1 MSDSKKMKRKVK
13 LKTNDINIDT
23 TTNETTNDNTNTEES
38 CLQLQIQDMLST
50 PTPSPSWS
58 QSPSSNQFNIYSDKL
73 QFIERKKHFFESVI
87 QKTSI
92 HIQNQRQHDIINIG
106 EYDKCINNLCKA
118 NIKLNSIEC
127 NDNNSDNIENT
138 INLLQMSNN
147 DISSILREH
156 GTKSLEDLIKICW
169 GANNLLL
176 EDNED
181 IQKYTLLKE
190 YFHPVNY
197 KIKIFS
203 QIPKPCQPTQTDEI
217 KTDDA
222 TNSTININTITIQC
236 HDIDDNLYPNNK
248 TFYMKVFGIQ
258 FEIINNHKKIIISGY
273 LDNVVLDLLNNTYIK
288 NKKNDLIK
296 NLPKSKEFKKQS
308 FYNFIE
314 SLLLKDYLIY
324 NNSEIYNKYIG
335 YNSQYNLIKQQTI
348 TTLIQDFLKYDLYTK
363 RIILIQLL
371 IKTTIDNNN
380 ILNLASMLYD
390 ILSIDLPMKSNST
403 TVTKM
408 CSKDQFQLYESF
420 PRSIQHFLTSA
431 MTNAVK
437 NMNSLLKFDIA
448 KVPLEEQICLMNV
461 NDTIKEKAMVKLREI
476 KSKSDDSASKARQ
489 YLDGLLKI
497 PFGIYKKEPIF
508 EVIHKI
514 KEQYSALL
522 KYHDETHNQETHNE
536 ETHNQETTV
545 NVIEIGK
552 NIREWKCKSSITK
565 HIPHESNNSDS
576 LYYTTKKNCMM
587 LLDNI
592 NQSNIQKYHYKRCIS
607 NIHKFIQ
614 FNIIFKNFESYTK
627 ILDNLKLPKKKI
639 IKSLL
644 KDGIIEFI
652 KELLEYDENGLISES
667 QYNSKKSIT
676 EFVSEILGELGL
688 YASCGITSENN
699 TQDGDIENEPE
710 TKNETKNEN
719 YVVAQ
724 CEAIEYKFNEISNY
738 FMDVKNT
745 LDESIYGHDNAK
757 KQIERIIGQW
767 INGTNEGYC
776 FGFEGSPG
784 IGKTSMAKKG
794 LANCLKDNNGV
805 SRPFS
810 MIQIGGDSNGS
821 TLHGHNYTYLGS
833 TWGSIVQILMDKQC
847 MNPIIFIDEID
858 KISKT
863 EHGREMT
870 NILTHLLD
878 PAQNDC
884 FQDKYFNGID
894 LDLSK
899 ALFIVSYND
908 PDAIDRVLLDRIHR
922 IKFDNLYLK
931 DKIVIATKYLL
942 PEIYKKMGLEN
953 MIEIAEDVIVY
964 IIKHYTNE
972 SGVRKLKEKLFDII
986 SEINLAI
993 LKSTNTT
1000 NPTNPTT
1007 PITIPYQVT
1016 LHDIKTKYLKDTMEI
1031 SHLKIQSESEIGYIN
1046 GMWANVYGN
1055 GGILPIQCNYYPTN
1069 SFFNL
1074 KLTGMQGDVMKES
1087 MSVAQTLA
1095 WDLTN
1100 QEIQKEIIKK
1110 YNDPTTGIYGI
1121 HIHCPEGATPK
1132 DGPSAGGAITT
1143 VIYSLLNNKKI
1154 KNDIAITGE
1163 ITLHGKITAI
1173 GGLSSKII
1181 GAIHAG
1187 VQSILFPLE
1196 NEKDFDL
1203 FIEKQVSQLSCE
1215 LIEESKNNSTP
1226 KLTKTKKYRIS
1237 DREITF
1243 YMVENIKQVF
1253 NICFLE

>member
-13 LKTNDINIDT
+13 LKSNDVNIDT
-23 TTNETTNDNTNTEES
+23 TTNNTTNTEES
-38 CLQLQIQDMLST
+38 SLQFQIQDISPT
-50 PTPSPSWS
+50 PMPSPSS
-58 QSPSSNQFNIYSDKL
+58 CQSPSITLNQFNIHSDKI

-92 HIQNQRQHDIINIG
+92 HIQNQRQHDIINIE
-106 EYDKCINNLCKA
+106 EYDKCINNLYKT
-118 NIKLNSIEC
+118 NIKLKSIEC
-127 NDNNSDNIENT
+127 NDITDENIENT
-138 INLLQMSNN
+138 INLLQIINN
-147 DISSILREH
+147 DISSVLREH
-156 GTKSLEDLIKICW
+156 GTKSLDDLIKICW
-169 GANNLLL
+169 GGNNLVLQ
-176 EDNED
+176 NSED
-181 IQKYTLLKE
+181 IQKYNLLKD
-190 YFHPVNY
+190 YFHAVNY

-203 QIPKPCQPTQTDEI
+203 QIPKSTPTQTSQI
-217 KTDDA
+217 KPLVDV
-222 TNSTININTITIQC
+222 NTINIQC
-236 HDIDDNLYPNNK
+236 LDIDTNLYPNNK

-273 LDNVVLDLLNNTYIK
+273 LDNVVLDLLNNNYIN

-296 NLPKSKEFKKQS
+296 NLPKSKEFKKQP

-314 SLLLKDYLIY
+314 SLILKDYLIY
-324 NNSEIYNKYIG
+324 NNTEIYNKYIG

-348 TTLIQDFLKYDLYTK
+348 TNLIQDFLKCDLYAK

-371 IKTTIDNNN
+371 IKTTVDNNN

-390 ILSIDLPMKSNST
+390 ILSIDLPMKSNSNT
-403 TVTKM
+403 NTVTKM
-408 CSKDQFQLYESF
+408 CSKEQFQLYESF
-420 PRSIQHFLTSA
+420 PRSIQYFLTNA
-431 MTNAVK
+431 MTSAVK
-437 NMNSLLKFDIA
+437 NINSMLKFDIN

-489 YLDGLLKI
+489 YLEGLLKI

-508 EVIHKI
+508 DIIHKI
-514 KEQYSALL
+514 KDQYSALL
-522 KYHDETHNQETHNE
+522 KHHEDTHHEETDNEYTHQETDNI
-536 ETHNQETTV
+536 NIV
-545 NVIEIGK
+545 EIRK
-552 NIREWKCKSSITK
+552 NIIEWKCKSSITK
-565 HIPHESNNSDS
+565 HIPHESNSSDS
-576 LYYTTKKNCMM
+576 LYYTTKNNCMM

-592 NQSNIQKYHYKRCIS
+592 NQSNTQKYHYKRCIS

-614 FNIIFKNFESYTK
+614 FNIIFKNMESYKK
-627 ILDNLKLPKKKI
+627 IVDNLKLPKRKI
-639 IKSLL
+639 IKSLI

-652 KELLEYDENGLISES
+652 KELLEYDENELINGSE
-667 QYNSKKSIT
+667 YNSKKSINK
-676 EFVSEILGELGL
+676 FIIEILNELGL
-688 YASCGITSENN
+688 YVSCGTTSDNN
-699 TQDGDIENEPE
+699 TQHNDIE
-710 TKNETKNEN
+710 NETKNEN

-745 LDESIYGHDNAK
+745 LDESIYGHENAK

-805 SRPFS
+805 SRPFA

-863 EHGREMT
+863 EHGRELT

-878 PAQNDC
+878 PAQNDS

-908 PDAIDRVLLDRIHR
+908 PEAIDRVLLDRIHR

-953 MIEIAEDVIVY
+953 MIEMPEDVIVY

-986 SEINLAI
+986 SEINLII

-1000 NPTNPTT
+1000 NPTNPNT

-1016 LHDIKTKYLKDTMEI
+1016 LDDIKTKYLKDTIEI
-1031 SHLKIQSESEIGYIN
+1031 NHLKIHNESEIGYIN
-1046 GMWANVYGN
+1046 GLWANVYGN
-1055 GGILPIQCNYYPTN
+1055 GGILPIQCNYHPTN

-1100 QEIQKEIIKK
+1100 QKIQKEIIKK
-1110 YNDPTTGIYGI
+1110 YNDPTSGIYGI

-1154 KNDIAITGE
+1154 KNDVAMTGE
-1163 ITLHGKITAI
+1163 ITLHGKVTAI

-1187 VQSILFPLE
+1187 VKEIVFPLE

-1203 FIEKQVSQLSCE
+1203 FIEKQTAQFSCE
-1215 LIEESKNNSTP
+1215 TIEESKNNSTT
-1226 KLTKTKKYRIS
+1226 KLTKTKKYRILER
-1237 DREITF
+1237 DITF

-1253 NICFLE
+1253 DIVF

>member
-1 MSDSKKMKRKVK
+1 
-13 LKTNDINIDT
+13 
-23 TTNETTNDNTNTEES
+23 
-38 CLQLQIQDMLST
+38 
-50 PTPSPSWS
+50 
-58 QSPSSNQFNIYSDKL
+58 
-73 QFIERKKHFFESVI
+73 
-87 QKTSI
+87 
-92 HIQNQRQHDIINIG
+92 
-106 EYDKCINNLCKA
+106 
-118 NIKLNSIEC
+118 
-127 NDNNSDNIENT
+127 
-138 INLLQMSNN
+138 
-147 DISSILREH
+147 
-156 GTKSLEDLIKICW
+156 
-169 GANNLLL
+169 
-176 EDNED
+176 
-181 IQKYTLLKE
+181 
-190 YFHPVNY
+190 
-197 KIKIFS
+197 
-203 QIPKPCQPTQTDEI
+203 
-217 KTDDA
+217 
-222 TNSTININTITIQC
+222 
-236 HDIDDNLYPNNK
+236 
-248 TFYMKVFGIQ
+248 
-258 FEIINNHKKIIISGY
+258 
-273 LDNVVLDLLNNTYIK
+273 
-288 NKKNDLIK
+288 
-296 NLPKSKEFKKQS
+296 
-308 FYNFIE
+308 
-314 SLLLKDYLIY
+314 
-324 NNSEIYNKYIG
+324 
-335 YNSQYNLIKQQTI
+335 
-348 TTLIQDFLKYDLYTK
+348 
-363 RIILIQLL
+363 
-371 IKTTIDNNN
+371 
-380 ILNLASMLYD
+380 
-390 ILSIDLPMKSNST
+390 
-403 TVTKM
+403 
-408 CSKDQFQLYESF
+408 
-420 PRSIQHFLTSA
+420 
-431 MTNAVK
+431 
-437 NMNSLLKFDIA
+437 
-448 KVPLEEQICLMNV
+448 
-461 NDTIKEKAMVKLREI
+461 MVKLREI

-489 YLDGLLKI
+489 YLEGLLKI

-508 EVIHKI
+508 EIIYKI
-514 KEQYSALL
+514 KEQYSALI
-522 KYHDETHNQETHNE
+522 KHREETHNQETH
-536 ETHNQETTV
+536 QETNQDTHSINIV
-545 NVIEIGK
+545 EIGK
-552 NIREWKCKSSITK
+552 NIREWKSKAGIGVAK
-565 HIPHESNNSDS
+565 HIPHEINSSDS
-576 LYYTTKKNCMM
+576 LYYNTKKHYIM

-592 NQSNIQKYHYKRCIS
+592 NKSNIQKYHYKRCIS

-614 FNIIFKNFESYTK
+614 FNILFKDLESYTK
-627 ILDNLKLPKKKI
+627 ILDNLKLPKKQI

-644 KDGIIEFI
+644 KDDLIEFI
-652 KELLEYDENGLISES
+652 KELLEYDENKLISGS
-667 QYNSKKSIT
+667 QYNSKKSISKFIHET
-676 EFVSEILGELGL
+676 LDELGI
-688 YASCGITSENN
+688 YVSCDTTSDNN
-699 TQDGDIENEPE
+699 TQDDDNKNEPE
-710 TKNETKNEN
+710 PEPEN

-738 FMDVKNT
+738 FIEVKNT
-745 LDESIYGHDNAK
+745 LDESIYGHENAK

-767 INGTNEGYC
+767 INGSNEGYC

-863 EHGREMT
+863 EHGRELT

-908 PDAIDRVLLDRIHR
+908 PEAIDRVLLDRIHR

-942 PEIYKKMGLEN
+942 PEIYKKMGVEN
-953 MIEIAEDVIVY
+953 MIEIPEDVIVY

-986 SEINLAI
+986 SEINLII
-993 LKSTNTT
+993 LKSTNTNNSNNSNNST
-1000 NPTNPTT
+1000 NP
-1007 PITIPYQVT
+1007 ITLPYQVT
-1016 LHDIKTKYLKDTMEI
+1016 LDDIKTKYLKDTIEMN
-1031 SHLKIQSESEIGYIN
+1031 HLKIHNESSVGYIN
-1046 GMWANVYGN
+1046 GLWANVYGN

-1095 WDLTN
+1095 WDLTDH
-1100 QEIQKEIIKK
+1100 EKQKEVIKK
-1110 YNDPTTGIYGI
+1110 YNDPVTGIYGI

-1132 DGPSAGGAITT
+1132 DGPSAGCAITT

-1196 NEKDFDL
+1196 NEKDFDM
-1203 FIEKQVSQLSCE
+1203 FIEKQISQSSCE
-1215 LIEESKNNSTP
+1215 LIEESNLNNE
-1226 KLTKTKKYRIS
+1226 KLVKSKKYRILE
-1237 DREITF
+1237 REIIF
-1243 YMVENIKQVF
+1243 HMVENIKQVF

>member
-1 MSDSKKMKRKVK
+1 MSDSKKIKKRVK
-13 LKTNDINIDT
+13 LKSNDINIDT
-23 TTNETTNDNTNTEES
+23 NPTDTTNDNTNTEES
-38 CLQLQIQDMLST
+38 SLQLQIQEMP
-50 PTPSPSWS
+50 PTPS
-58 QSPSSNQFNIYSDKL
+58 QSPSSNQTNINIDKQ

-92 HIQNQRQHDIINIG
+92 HIQNQRQHDIINIE
-106 EYDKCINNLCKA
+106 EYNKCINNLYKE
-118 NIKLNSIEC
+118 NIKLKSIHC
-127 NDNNSDNIENT
+127 HDNMGDIENT
-138 INLLQMSNN
+138 INSLQMINTE
-147 DISSILREH
+147 ISSILREH
-156 GTKSLEDLIKICW
+156 GTKSLDDLIKICL

-181 IQKYTLLKE
+181 IQIYNLLKE

-203 QIPKPCQPTQTDEI
+203 QIPKLSQTTQTTQTPQI
-217 KTDDA
+217 KPDD
-222 TNSTININTITIQC
+222 TTNTITIRC
-236 HDIDDNLYPNNK
+236 DDIDTNLYPNNK

-258 FEIINNHKKIIISGY
+258 FEITNNQKKIIISGY
-273 LDNVVLDLLNNTYIK
+273 LDNVVLELLNNTYIN
-288 NKKNDLIK
+288 NKKNDIIK
-296 NLPKSKEFKKQS
+296 NIPKSKDFKKQP

-324 NNSEIYNKYIG
+324 NKTEIYNKYIG

-371 IKTTIDNNN
+371 IKTTVDNNN

-390 ILSIDLPMKSNST
+390 ILSIDLPMKSNSNT
-403 TVTKM
+403 ITKM
-408 CSKDQFQLYESF
+408 CSKEQFQLYESF
-420 PRSIQHFLTSA
+420 PRSIQHFLTNA

-437 NMNSLLKFDIA
+437 NINSLLKFDIN

-489 YLDGLLKI
+489 YLEGLLKI
-497 PFGIYKKEPIF
+497 PFGVYKKEPIF
-508 EVIHKI
+508 EVINKI
-514 KEQYSALL
+514 KEQYSAILNQ
-522 KYHDETHNQETHNE
+522 DQDPHNINI
-536 ETHNQETTV
+536 
-545 NVIEIGK
+545 IEIGK
-552 NIREWKCKSSITK
+552 NIREWKSKVDTTSK
-565 HIPHESNNSDS
+565 HIPCENELDSNTM
-576 LYYTTKKNCMM
+576 YYNTKKHCMV

-592 NQSNIQKYHYKRCIS
+592 NKSNIQKYHYKRCIS

-614 FNIIFKNFESYTK
+614 FNILFKDLESYTK
-627 ILDNLKLPKKKI
+627 ILDNLKIPKKKI

-644 KDGIIEFI
+644 KDELIEFI
-652 KELLEYDENGLISES
+652 KELLEYDENKLISGS
-667 QYNSKKSIT
+667 QYNSKKSISKFIRET
-676 EFVSEILGELGL
+676 VDELGV
-688 YASCGITSENN
+688 YVSCDTTSDN
-699 TQDGDIENEPE
+699 TYHNDNDNIDEINTENEN
-710 TKNETKNEN
+710 KN

-724 CEAIEYKFNEISNY
+724 CEAIEEKFNDISNY
-738 FMDVKNT
+738 FMDVKKT
-745 LDESIYGHDNAK
+745 LDESIYGHENAK

-767 INGTNEGYC
+767 INGSNEGYC

-805 SRPFS
+805 SRPFA

-863 EHGREMT
+863 EHGRELT

-908 PDAIDRVLLDRIHR
+908 PEAIDRVLLDRIHR

-931 DKIVIATKYLL
+931 DKIVIAKKYLL

-953 MIEIAEDVIVY
+953 MIIIPEDVIVY
-964 IIKHYTNE
+964 IIQHYTNE

-986 SEINLAI
+986 SEINLII
-993 LKSTNTT
+993 LKSTNPN
-1000 NPTNPTT
+1000 NPNNPNN
-1007 PITIPYQVT
+1007 PITLPYQVT
-1016 LHDIKTKYLKDTMEI
+1016 LNDIKTKYLKDTIEI
-1031 SHLKIQSESEIGYIN
+1031 NHLKIQNDSYVGYIN
-1046 GMWANVYGN
+1046 GLWANVYGN

-1100 QEIQKEIIKK
+1100 QEKQKEIIKK
-1110 YNDPTTGIYGI
+1110 YNDQTTGIYGI

-1132 DGPSAGGAITT
+1132 DGPSAGCAITT

-1154 KNDIAITGE
+1154 KHDVAITGE

-1181 GAIHAG
+1181 GAIQAG
-1187 VQSILFPLE
+1187 VQSLLFPLE
-1196 NEKDFDL
+1196 NEKDFNV
-1203 FIEKQVSQLSCE
+1203 FIEKQISQSSCE
-1215 LIEESKNNSTP
+1215 LIKESKLNNEHHTIKSI
-1226 KLTKTKKYRIS
+1226 KYKILE
-1237 DREITF
+1237 REIVF

>member
-13 LKTNDINIDT
+13 LKSNDINIDT
-23 TTNETTNDNTNTEES
+23 NPTDTTSNTNNTNNTNNTTNTEES
-38 CLQLQIQDMLST
+38 SLQFQIQDIV
-50 PTPSPSWS
+50 PTPMPSPPSR
-58 QSPSSNQFNIYSDKL
+58 QSTTVALNKFNIHSDKI

-87 QKTSI
+87 EKTVT
-92 HIQNQRQHDIINIG
+92 HLQNQRQYDIINIE
-106 EYDKCINNLCKA
+106 EYNKCINNLYKA
-118 NIKLNSIEC
+118 NIKLKSIEC
-127 NDNNSDNIENT
+127 NDIINENIENT
-138 INLLQMSNN
+138 INLLQMINN
-147 DISSILREH
+147 DISSVLREH
-156 GTKSLEDLIKICW
+156 GTKSLDDLIKICW
-169 GANNLLL
+169 GTNNLILQNS
-176 EDNED
+176 EDA
-181 IQKYTLLKE
+181 QKYDLLKE

-203 QIPKPCQPTQTDEI
+203 QIPKLSQTTQISQI
-217 KTDDA
+217 KPLVDA
-222 TNSTININTITIQC
+222 NTINIQY

-258 FEIINNHKKIIISGY
+258 FEIINNYKKLIISGY
-273 LDNVVLDLLNNTYIK
+273 LDNVVLDLLNNAYIN
-288 NKKNDLIK
+288 NKKNDVIK
-296 NLPKSKEFKKQS
+296 NIPKSKEFKKQL

-314 SLLLKDYLIY
+314 SLILKDYLIY
-324 NNSEIYNKYIG
+324 NNTEIYNKYIG

-348 TTLIQDFLKYDLYTK
+348 TTLVQDFLKYDLYTK

-371 IKTTIDNNN
+371 IKTTVDNNN
-380 ILNLASMLYD
+380 ILNLACMLYD
-390 ILSIDLPMKSNST
+390 ILSIDLPMKSN
-403 TVTKM
+403 VAEKM
-408 CSKDQFQLYESF
+408 CSKEQFQLYESL
-420 PRSIQHFLTSA
+420 PRSIQHFLTDA

-437 NMNSLLKFDIA
+437 NINSLLKFDIN
-448 KVPLEEQICLMNV
+448 KVPLEQQIFLMNV
-461 NDTIKEKAMVKLREI
+461 NDTIKEKALIKLREI

-489 YLDGLLKI
+489 FLEGLLKI

-508 EVIHKI
+508 EVIPKI
-514 KEQYSALL
+514 KEQYTALL
-522 KYHDETHNQETHNE
+522 KHHEGTHHEDTHHEDTHQEIHSINI
-536 ETHNQETTV
+536 
-545 NVIEIGK
+545 IEIGK
-552 NIREWKCKSSITK
+552 NIREWMCKSGTEKQTTINETPITNTQYYNSKK
-565 HIPHESNNSDS
+565 HCILS
-576 LYYTTKKNCMM
+576 LE
-587 LLDNI
+587 NI
-592 NQSNIQKYHYKRCIS
+592 NQTNIQKKIYERCIDK
-607 NIHKFIQ
+607 IIKFIK
-614 FNIIFKNFESYTK
+614 FNIIFKELESYKK
-627 ILDNLKLPKKKI
+627 IADNFKLPVKKI
-639 IKSLL
+639 TKSLL
-644 KDGIIEFI
+644 KDEIIEFI
-652 KELLEYDENGLISES
+652 KELLEYDESGLISGSE
-667 QYNSKKSIT
+667 YNSKKSIN
-676 EFVSEILGELGL
+676 EFVSEIFDELGL
-688 YASCGITSENN
+688 HDTTLHDDTLHETKQENN
-699 TQDGDIENEPE
+699 TNTSDIKNNE
-710 TKNETKNEN
+710 
-719 YVVAQ
+719 YMIAQ

-738 FMDVKNT
+738 FIDVKKT
-745 LDESIYGHDNAK
+745 LDESIYGHENAK

-767 INGTNEGYC
+767 INGSNEGYC

-863 EHGREMT
+863 EHGRELT

-908 PDAIDRVLLDRIHR
+908 PEVIDRVLLDRIHR

-931 DKIVIATKYLL
+931 DKIVIAKNYLL

-953 MIEIAEDVIVY
+953 MIEISEDVLVY

-986 SEINLAI
+986 SEINLII

-1000 NPTNPTT
+1000 NPNTS
-1007 PITIPYQVT
+1007 ITIPYQVT
-1016 LHDIKTKYLKDTMEI
+1016 LDDIKTKYLKDTIEI
-1031 SHLKIQSESEIGYIN
+1031 SHLKIHNESEIGYIN
-1046 GMWANVYGN
+1046 GLWANVYGN

-1100 QEIQKEIIKK
+1100 EKIQKEIIKK
-1110 YNDPTTGIYGI
+1110 YNNQSSGVYGI

-1154 KNDIAITGE
+1154 KNDVAMTGE
-1163 ITLHGKITAI
+1163 ITLHGKVTAI

-1187 VQSILFPLE
+1187 VKEIVFPLE

-1203 FIEKQVSQLSCE
+1203 FIEKQISQLSCE
-1215 LIEESKNNSTP
+1215 LIEESKKTKSTN
-1226 KLTKTKKYRIS
+1226 LAKTKKYIIL
-1237 DREITF
+1237 EKELTF

-1253 NICFLE
+1253 DIVFCI

>member
-1 MSDSKKMKRKVK
+1 MSDSKKIKRKVK
-13 LKTNDINIDT
+13 LKPTDINIDT
-23 TTNETTNDNTNTEES
+23 NHNDIINTTNTTTTTTINIEENQNLS
-38 CLQLQIQDMLST
+38 IQLQIQDISPTST
-50 PTPSPSWS
+50 PMPSPSSCKS
-58 QSPSSNQFNIYSDKL
+58 QSIALNQFNIYSDKIH
-73 QFIERKKHFFESVI
+73 FIEKKKKFFETVI
-87 QKTSI
+87 QKTVI
-92 HIQNQRQHDIINIG
+92 HLQNQRQHDIINIE
-106 EYDKCINNLCKA
+106 EYDKCINNLYKTNA
-118 NIKLNSIEC
+118 KLKPLFIC
-127 NDNNSDNIENT
+127 NDNIHENIENT
-138 INLLQMSNN
+138 INLLQIINN

-169 GANNLLL
+169 GGNNLILQNS
-176 EDNED
+176 EDLD
-181 IQKYTLLKE
+181 KYDLLKE
-190 YFHPVNY
+190 YFHPINY
-197 KIKIFS
+197 KIKLFS
-203 QIPKPCQPTQTDEI
+203 QILKPTQTPQINPDGTI
-217 KTDDA
+217 N
-222 TNSTININTITIQC
+222 TNTINIQC
-236 HDIDDNLYPNNK
+236 YDIDNNLYPNNK

-258 FEIINNHKKIIISGY
+258 FEIINNYKKIIISGY
-273 LDNVVLDLLNNTYIK
+273 LDNVVLDLLNNTYIN
-288 NKKNDLIK
+288 NKKDDIIK
-296 NLPKSKEFKKQS
+296 NVPKSKEFKKQP

-314 SLLLKDYLIY
+314 SLSLKDYLIY
-324 NNSEIYNKYIG
+324 NNTEIYNKYIG

-348 TTLIQDFLKYDLYTK
+348 TTLIQDFLKHDLYTK

-371 IKTTIDNNN
+371 IKTTTDNNN

-390 ILSIDLPMKSNST
+390 ILSIDLPMKTNAIE
-403 TVTKM
+403 KM
-408 CSKDQFQLYESF
+408 CSKEQFQLYESF
-420 PRSIQHFLTSA
+420 PRSIQRFLTDA
-431 MTNAVK
+431 MTIAVK
-437 NMNSLLKFDIA
+437 NINSLLKFDIN
-448 KVPLEEQICLMNV
+448 KIPLEQQIFLMNV

-476 KSKSDDSASKARQ
+476 KSKTDDSASKARQ
-489 YLDGLLKI
+489 YLEGLLKI

-508 EVIHKI
+508 EVIYKI
-514 KEQYSALL
+514 KEQYIALL
-522 KYHDETHNQETHNE
+522 NQNTPEAIHQDHHNINI
-536 ETHNQETTV
+536 
-545 NVIEIGK
+545 IEIGK
-552 NIREWKCKSSITK
+552 NIREWKSKVGIGITK
-565 HIPHESNNSDS
+565 HISHESNNPDS
-576 LYYTTKKNCMM
+576 LYYNTKNYYMM
-587 LLDNI
+587 SLENI
-592 NQSNIQKYHYKRCIS
+592 NQTNIQKKHYERCIDK
-607 NIHKFIQ
+607 IMKFIK
-614 FNIIFKNFESYTK
+614 FNILFKELESYK
-627 ILDNLKLPKKKI
+627 NIVDNLKLSVKKI
-639 IKSLL
+639 TKLLL
-644 KDGIIEFI
+644 KDEVIEFI
-652 KELLEYDENGLISES
+652 RELLDYDENKLINGSE
-667 QYNSKKSIT
+667 YNSKKSINK
-676 EFVSEILGELGL
+676 FVSEIFDELGL
-688 YASCGITSENN
+688 HDTILHDT
-699 TQDGDIENEPE
+699 TIDE
-710 TKNETKNEN
+710 TKQSNNNDDIKHKE

-724 CEAIEYKFNEISNY
+724 CEAIEHKFNEISNY
-738 FMDVKNT
+738 FIDVKKT
-745 LDESIYGHDNAK
+745 LDESIYGHENAK

-767 INGTNEGYC
+767 INGSNEGYC

-833 TWGSIVQILMDKQC
+833 TWGSIVQILMDKKC

-863 EHGREMT
+863 EHGRELT

-908 PDAIDRVLLDRIHR
+908 PEAIDRVLLDRIHR

-931 DKIVIATKYLL
+931 DKIVIAKNYLL

-953 MIEIAEDVIVY
+953 MIEIHDDVLVY

-986 SEINLAI
+986 SEINLII

-1000 NPTNPTT
+1000 ISTT
-1007 PITIPYQVT
+1007 TSIPLPYQVT
-1016 LHDIKTKYLKDTMEI
+1016 LDDIKTKYFKDVIEI
-1031 SHLKIQSESEIGYIN
+1031 NHLKIQNDSHVGYIN
-1046 GMWANVYGN
+1046 GLWANVYGN

-1095 WDLTN
+1095 WELTD
-1100 QEIQKEIIKK
+1100 QKIQKEIIKK
-1110 YNDPTTGIYGI
+1110 YNDSASGIYGI

-1143 VIYSLLNNKKI
+1143 VIYSLLNTKKI
-1154 KNDIAITGE
+1154 KNDIAMTGE

-1187 VQSILFPLE
+1187 VKEILFPLE

-1203 FIEKQVSQLSCE
+1203 FIEKQISQFSCE
-1215 LIEESKNNSTP
+1215 LIEESNNTNTT
-1226 KLTKTKKYRIS
+1226 KLTKTKIKTKKYSILER
-1237 DREITF
+1237 DITF
-1243 YMVENIKQVF
+1243 YMVENINQVF
-1253 NICFLE
+1253 DIVFCV